1 MGKKGGVSAI
11 LDGIS
16 RRLEEAFPGVKLYGD
31 QAVEQGLTPCLFLR
45 VLPPPRSG
53 AGGADTGR

>member
-31 QAVEQGLTPCLFLR
+31 QAVEQGLTPVSYTHLR
-45 VLPPPRSG
+45 R
-53 AGGADTGR
+53 R